1 MACWI
6 RHNPPGC
13 LSSTYFCTT
22 DFSTQ
27 IVVHGADPSSM
38 VLLAV
43 TTGPTKLLGVLDGK
57 EFACGVGVLSLI
69 PGLGRYSAWRI
80 LWTKELG
87 RPQSMGLQRVG
98 HD

>member
-6 RHNPPGC
+6 SYNSPAC

-22 DFSTQ
+22 EFSTQ
-27 IVVHGADPSSM
+27 IVVHGAQPSSM
-38 VLLAV
+38 VLLAA
-43 TTGPTKLLGVLDGK
+43 TTGPTKFPCGLHGK
-57 EFACGVGVLSLI
+57 EFACNVGILSLI
-69 PGLGRYSAWRI
+69 PGLGRSSAWRI

-87 RPQSMGLQRVG
+87 RPQSMGLQTVG